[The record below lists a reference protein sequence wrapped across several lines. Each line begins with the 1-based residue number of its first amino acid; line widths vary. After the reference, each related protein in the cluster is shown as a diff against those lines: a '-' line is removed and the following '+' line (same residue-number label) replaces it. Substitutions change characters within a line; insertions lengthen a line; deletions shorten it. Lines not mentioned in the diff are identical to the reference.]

1 MMVVW
6 GNQKF
11 SAIRAYTVTVAKEI
25 VNSMDM
31 NTFSFF
37 ILLFSIYMF
46 SLISPTTSS

>member
-25 VNSMDM
+25 VNSMNM
-31 NTFSFF
+31 NAVSFF
-37 ILLFSIYMF
+37 ILLLAIYVF
-46 SLISPTTSS
+46 SLTSPTVPS